1 MILHPG
7 VISLLIGS
15 LLVTI
20 MLCYSAYEGAI
31 IARDWDINSGSERQL
46 GLERKTYLVST
57 MMTYAMGF
65 QLLSLFLFIATTD
78 ALSHLFIGAMCAAGS
93 LNVNA
98 FGYPTMLLKLA
109 NFVLGGIW
117 LIVNAADN
125 RGYDY
130 PLIRI
135 KYILLICLS
144 PLLLTETLL
153 QGFYL
158 LNLSPNLITSC
169 CSVIFAEDSRSFA
182 AGLATLPRQPAQLAF
197 ILSAAAVLVLGI
209 RFLRWRKGAVLF
221 ALAVLAF
228 FAVSLA
234 SIVSFVSLYIYEL
247 PTHHCPFC
255 ILHAEYGYIGY
266 PLYLTLLLG
275 TISGTGVGA
284 LAPFGGIAS
293 LAAILPSIQ
302 RRLTLLTL
310 LCFLVFLLLTGA
322 SIGLSNLDL
331 SAY

>member
-15 LLVTI
+15 LLVTV

-31 IARDWDINSGSERQL
+31 IARDWDIRSGSERQL

-78 ALSHLFIGAMCAAGS
+78 VLSHLFIGAMCAAGS

-98 FGYPTMLLKLA
+98 FGYPTMLLKLV

-135 KYILLICLS
+135 KYVFLICLS

-169 CSVIFAEDSRSFA
+169 CSVIFAEESSTFA
-182 AGLATLPRQPAQLAF
+182 AGLATLPRFPSQLAF
-197 ILSAAAVLVLGI
+197 IISAAAVLALGI
-209 RFLRWRKGAVLF
+209 HFLLRRKGAVLF
-221 ALAVLAF
+221 SLAVLVF

-255 ILHAEYGYIGY
+255 ILHGEYGYIGY
-266 PLYLTLLLG
+266 PIYLALLVG
-275 TISGTGVGA
+275 TISGIGVGV
-284 LAPFGGIAS
+284 LSPFGGIAS
-293 LAAILPSIQ
+293 LAGILPAIQ
-302 RRLTLLTL
+302 RRLALLAL